1 MAAILEK
8 FEEETDTE
16 VYITPGNHDLNNS
29 NAMNFNTEDGVAA
42 PAGRTTQEDYKKN
55 LWISAGSKHT
65 CLSIHIP
72 PVQIAIF
79 HSQNKHFRGCEI
91 GRDRDVMHIA

>member
-1 MAAILEK
+1 MARMYHSIGLPRS
-8 FEEETDTE
+8 
-16 VYITPGNHDLNNS
+16 YLIQC
-29 NAMNFNTEDGVAA
+29 
-42 PAGRTTQEDYKKN
+42 TQEDYKKN